1 MTESSG
7 AHPRVLRKPVGERL
21 PDFPWDSLADATALA
36 KAHPEG
42 MVDLSVGTPIDPV
55 APHIQLALAESAA
68 VPGYPQTKGTVR
80 LREAIVGAMH
90 RRYGVT
96 GLSAE
101 SGVLPV
107 VGTKEAIAWLPT
119 LLGVGEG
126 HTVVIPELAYPTYE
140 VSARLAGAK
149 VLRSDSLLKLGP
161 EKVSLIYL
169 NSPANPHGQVLGVD
183 HLRKFVEYARRTG
196 TIIIS
201 DECYLGLGFEGEQPV
216 SILDP
221 RVCDGD
227 YRNLIAV
234 HSLSKTSNMAS
245 YRAGWLAGDEQLIQ
259 ELLEIRRHAGLMNP
273 GPIQAAM
280 VAALEEDGH
289 ETLQHEL
296 YRHRREILKK
306 ALLAAGFTIEHSN
319 AGLYLWATEGRD
331 GRETVARLAK
341 LGILVAPGDFYGPRG
356 QQFVRVGLT
365 ATDERIAVAA
375 ERLSNGLPE

>member
-1 MTESSG
+1 MTDASG
-7 AHPRVLRKPVGERL
+7 VQPRVLRKPVGDRL
-21 PDFPWDSLADATALA
+21 PDFPWDSLAEATAQA
-36 KAHPEG
+36 KSHPDG
-42 MVDLSVGTPIDPV
+42 IVDLSVGTPIDPV
-55 APHIQLALAESAA
+55 APSIQLALAESAA
-68 VPGYPQTKGTVR
+68 VPGYPQTKGTKR
-80 LREAIVGAMH
+80 LREAIVGAMQ

-96 GLSAE
+96 GLDPENA
-101 SGVLPV
+101 VLPV
-107 VGTKEAIAWLPT
+107 IGTKEAIAWLPT

-140 VSARLAGAK
+140 VSTRLAGAD

-161 EKVSLIYL
+161 QPVSLVYL
-169 NSPANPHGQVLGVD
+169 NSPANPHGQVLGVE
-183 HLRKFVEYARRTG
+183 HLRKFVDYARRTG

-201 DECYLGLGFEGEQPV
+201 DECYVGLGFEGEKPV

-221 RVCDGD
+221 QVCDGD
-227 YRNLIAV
+227 HRNLLAV

-245 YRAGWLAGDEQLIQ
+245 YRAGWLAGDPQLIQ

-289 ETLQHEL
+289 ETLQREL
-296 YRHRREILKK
+296 YRHRRDMLKS
-306 ALLAAGFTIEHSN
+306 ALREAGFTIEHSQ

-331 GRETVARLAK
+331 GRETVARLAQ

-356 QQFVRVGLT
+356 QQFVRIGLT
-365 ATDERIAVAA
+365 ATDERIEAA
-375 ERLSNGLPE
+375 ARRITEGFGK